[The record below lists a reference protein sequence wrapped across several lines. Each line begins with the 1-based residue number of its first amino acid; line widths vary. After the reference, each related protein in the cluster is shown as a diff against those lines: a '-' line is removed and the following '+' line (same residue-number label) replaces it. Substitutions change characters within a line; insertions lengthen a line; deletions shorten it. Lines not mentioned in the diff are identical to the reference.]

1 MPTMGQQIHDAAV
14 KAPVRQLTMVNGAT
28 HPPEGQPASLD
39 EALDHIAGFV
49 AAHIGVQ
56 DVVTS

>member
-1 MPTMGQQIHDAAV
+1 
-14 KAPVRQLTMVNGAT
+14 L
-28 HPPEGQPASLD
+28 LD

-56 DVVTS
+56 EVVTS